1 MSKTF
6 VIGDREKNE
15 WLKTFSQDEKLMAF
29 TGQMDEAMTF
39 AEPYE
44 AKEEDL
50 DNRAELHELIEKLPD
65 KQRQV
70 MQAHIIEDRTY
81 EEIEQDTGLSNG
93 NIRVIISRAKQTIIN
108 LWKK

>member
-15 WLKTFSQDEKLMAF
+15 WLKTFNQDEKLMAF

-44 AKEEDL
+44 AKENLEKMQLTGYFTDLGVYLVEDGKAYIAGER
-50 DNRAELHELIEKLPD
+50 DSYQPID
-65 KQRQV
+65 
-70 MQAHIIEDRTY
+70 
-81 EEIEQDTGLSNG
+81 
-93 NIRVIISRAKQTIIN
+93 
-108 LWKK
+108 